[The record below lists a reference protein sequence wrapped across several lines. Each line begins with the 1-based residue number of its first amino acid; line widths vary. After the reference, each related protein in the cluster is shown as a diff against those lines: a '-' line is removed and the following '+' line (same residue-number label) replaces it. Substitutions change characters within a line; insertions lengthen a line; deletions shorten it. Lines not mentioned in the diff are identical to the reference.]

1 MFRKGLSV
9 VPCTYLTEYVAKLF
23 LSENSKSL
31 FVQFSKERNSMFSS
45 GLSSI
50 CSSKVSLSIGAQT
63 NQPNTQLTQPTFRL
77 EPDQLGHELALFNLQ
92 QKAIILCFPVLLLAF
107 CKLAPHICHLLTTSP
122 PATGSDIWPL
132 LHLVARSFSFQIGQI
147 NSRPFHPT
155 AEAHQ
160 PQVSSYICRF
170 QQLKVHRSSLKWP
183 IKTFKCNLL
192 V

>member
-31 FVQFSKERNSMFSS
+31 FVQFSKERNSTFSS

-92 QKAIILCFPVLLLAF
+92 QKPIILCFPVLLLAF

-122 PATGSDIWPL
+122 PATYSRSRYMASLASGGQKF
-132 LHLVARSFSFQIGQI
+132 LVSNWANQLSPVSP
-147 NSRPFHPT
+147 NSR
-155 AEAHQ
+155 
-160 PQVSSYICRF
+160 SSSTPGF
-170 QQLKVHRSSLKWP
+170 
-183 IKTFKCNLL
+183 
-192 V
+192 